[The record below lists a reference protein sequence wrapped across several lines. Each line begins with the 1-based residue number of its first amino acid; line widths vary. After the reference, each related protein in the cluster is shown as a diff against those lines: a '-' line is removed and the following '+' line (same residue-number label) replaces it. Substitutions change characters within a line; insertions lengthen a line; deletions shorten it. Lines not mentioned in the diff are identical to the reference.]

1 LVFDGQEDALIL
13 PRHPLAGA
21 ARFTAEAVFRPMA
34 GRLPSAGCICLP
46 TTPRSSAGRDADPV
60 RNPRGRHLV
69 VSRHLREGPGY
80 AQVLVDP
87 ARLHP
92 LGRWYHVA
100 QTFDGTTYRSY
111 VDGVLEGEARV
122 AFTPQGQGSS
132 SLAMR
137 RNRVD
142 HFHGALRVAAS
153 PPALPPRIPAPRQ
166 ALREGKEKALPLPA
180 GLATVVAGATG
191 RAACAAAGKLS
202 FAYVPLALP
211 AVFRRCLDALAGLRR
226 ARPRGPGQSG

>member
-1 LVFDGQEDALIL
+1 
-13 PRHPLAGA
+13 
-21 ARFTAEAVFRPMA
+21 
-34 GRLPSAGCICLP
+34 
-46 TTPRSSAGRDADPV
+46 
-60 RNPRGRHLV
+60 V
-69 VSRHLREGPGY
+69 VGTSWYLDTFVKGPGY

-142 HFHGALRVAAS
+142 HFHGALRVARFTPTALAPAHSCATAS
-153 PPALPPRIPAPRQ
+153 PE
-166 ALREGKEKALPLPA
+166 REGERALPLLA

-191 RAACAAAGKLS
+191 RAACVAAGKLS

>member
-1 LVFDGQEDALIL
+1 MRRGWRGLVLALAAFAPLASAQAHGEVWRFDTLARIGGMVPTVLGHPHLERGPHGKALVFDGQEDALIL

-21 ARFTAEAVFRPMA
+21 ARFTAEAVFRPDGGAFAQRWMHLSSDDTP
-34 GRLPSAGCICLP
+34 GRPPGETRILFEI
-46 TTPRSSAGRDADPV
+46 R
-60 RNPRGRHLV
+60 V
-69 VSRHLREGPGY
+69 VGTSWYLDTFVKGPGY

-137 RNRVD
+137 RNGVD
-142 HFHGALRVAAS
+142 HFHGALRVARFTS
-153 PPALPPRIPAPRQ
+153 TALPPRAF
-166 ALREGKEKALPLPA
+166 LRHGKP
-180 GLATVVAGATG
+180 
-191 RAACAAAGKLS
+191 
-202 FAYVPLALP
+202 
-211 AVFRRCLDALAGLRR
+211 
-226 ARPRGPGQSG
+226 

>member
-1 LVFDGQEDALIL
+1 
-13 PRHPLAGA
+13 
-21 ARFTAEAVFRPMA
+21 
-34 GRLPSAGCICLP
+34 
-46 TTPRSSAGRDADPV
+46 
-60 RNPRGRHLV
+60 V
-69 VSRHLREGPGY
+69 VGTSWYLDTFVKGPGY

-137 RNRVD
+137 RNGVD
-142 HFHGALRVAAS
+142 HFHGALRVARFT
-153 PPALPPRIPAPRQ
+153 PALPPRIPAPRQ
-166 ALREGKEKALPLPA
+166 ALRGKGREKESTLPLPA